1 MRSFICMATKFF
13 AFLYILIL
21 PIFSSEA
28 KSIDFNYPAVF
39 NFGDSNSDT
48 GDLVAA
54 LGILLDPPN
63 GQTYFKTP
71 SGRFCDGRLIVD
83 FLSKA
88 PSLTLT
94 HFFLDRLH

>member
-1 MRSFICMATKFF
+1 MATKFF

-54 LGILLDPPN
+54 LGSSLIHLMDKLTSKLLQEGSVMAD
-63 GQTYFKTP
+63 
-71 SGRFCDGRLIVD
+71 SLLI
-83 FLSKA
+83 F
-88 PSLTLT
+88 
-94 HFFLDRLH
+94 